1 MHNEK
6 ITNNLLEVF
15 ENSKPY
21 KILVTS
27 SSCVYKDNGPD
38 LISERYLFDQE
49 PEIVNRGYGWAKRF
63 LEQKFLLLSEI
74 SNINLKIVRPFNIY
88 GERYR

>member
-21 KILVTS
+21 KILVAS
-27 SSCVYKDNGPD
+27 SSCVFKDNGPD

-49 PEIVNRGYGWAKRF
+49 PEIVNRGYGWAQRF
-63 LEQKFLLLSEI
+63 LITETLVTSIKLAI
-74 SNINLKIVRPFNIY
+74 
-88 GERYR
+88 